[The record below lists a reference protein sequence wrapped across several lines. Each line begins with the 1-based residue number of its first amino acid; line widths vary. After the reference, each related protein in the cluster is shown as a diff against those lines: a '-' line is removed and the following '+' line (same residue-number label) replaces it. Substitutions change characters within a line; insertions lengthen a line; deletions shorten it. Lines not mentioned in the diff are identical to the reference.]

1 MPSKKWSKRAAARN
15 AVELLHKDK
24 ELDDSLL
31 PAPILD
37 SDDEE
42 TRKEKKILYAGTE
55 KRARLYK
62 KVVCAV

>member
-1 MPSKKWSKRAAARN
+1 MPSKLWSKRAAARN
-15 AVELLHKDK
+15 AVELLHKHR

-42 TRKEKKILYAGTE
+42 TRKEKKIQSAGTE
-55 KRARLYK
+55 KRARLYRK
-62 KVVCAV
+62 AVSRI